1 MRTTEEE
8 IKRPEREL
16 KRDAE
21 REKEGGAE
29 KASML
34 TVAAAF
40 SLLCT
45 YKIIKLRMANES

>member
-8 IKRPEREL
+8 IKRPEQML

-21 REKEGGAE
+21 REIGGGG
-29 KASML
+29 L
-34 TVAAAF
+34 IVAAAF

-45 YKIIKLRMANES
+45 YEIIKLRMANES